1 MHRLLWRCSR
11 PRKLRPW
18 AALQQTRHTPS
29 FPYSNTPSAH
39 STQAGAG
46 LARDKAGTGQEGTQG
61 IRESRHSR
69 ANVSDDELEKF
80 RHLEKEWWNP
90 ASRQGAGPLHSMNVT
105 RVQYIVRQVGL
116 SLPEASPLRGSA
128 TPLAGL
134 RALDVGC
141 GGGLLSESLARLGA
155 EVIGVDPSPENV
167 AVASAHAQGDS
178 LTRTIRYEATTAKEL
193 ENRGEQFD
201 LVASLEVIEHVEDP
215 AGFVSS
221 LASLTRPGGML
232 AMSTINRTAKS
243 FALAIVGAE
252 YLAGIVPVGT
262 HDWRKFVPPEDLTAM
277 LQAHGFP
284 GELVET
290 CGLMYNPVS
299 GRWKE
304 NPGDLDV
311 NYIVTALRGS
321 GEKR

>member
-1 MHRLLWRCSR
+1 M
-11 PRKLRPW
+11 
-18 AALQQTRHTPS
+18 
-29 FPYSNTPSAH
+29 
-39 STQAGAG
+39 
-46 LARDKAGTGQEGTQG
+46 
-61 IRESRHSR
+61 
-69 ANVSDDELEKF
+69 
-80 RHLEKEWWNP
+80 
-90 ASRQGAGPLHSMNVT
+90 
-105 RVQYIVRQVGL
+105 
-116 SLPEASPLRGSA
+116 
-128 TPLAGL
+128 
-134 RALDVGC
+134 
-141 GGGLLSESLARLGA
+141 
-155 EVIGVDPSPENV
+155 GVDPSPENV
-167 AVASAHAQGDS
+167 AVASAHAQGDPQ
-178 LTRTIRYEATTAKEL
+178 TRTIRYEATTAEEL
-193 ENRGEQFD
+193 ENREQFD

-262 HDWRKFVPPEDLTAM
+262 HDWRKFVPPEDLAAM

-311 NYIVTALRGS
+311 NYIVTALRG
-321 GEKR
+321 GERKG